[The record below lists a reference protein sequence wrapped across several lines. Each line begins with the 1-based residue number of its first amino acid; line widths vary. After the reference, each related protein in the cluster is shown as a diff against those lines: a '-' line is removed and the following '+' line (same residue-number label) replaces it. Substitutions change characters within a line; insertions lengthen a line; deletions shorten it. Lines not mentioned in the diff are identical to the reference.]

1 MISRILKIFSILL
14 LLFGI
19 LSIMVIKNISANKQK
34 QINELELTLRNEE
47 AKNELYKIEWSRIIS
62 PINLKKISEMVISND
77 YTKYFVV
84 MDKNDVKQEQEYFND
99 VINVIKPDTNSS
111 AR

>member
-14 LLFGI
+14 LLLGI
-19 LSIMVIKNISANKQK
+19 LSIMVIKNISANKQEQIK
-34 QINELELTLRNEE
+34 QLELTLIEE
-47 AKNELYKIEWSRIIS
+47 QAMHDLYKIEWSRIIS
-62 PINLKKISEMVISND
+62 PINLKKISEMIITND

-84 MDKNDVKQEQEYFND
+84 MDKNDIKQEQEYFND
-99 VINVIKPDTNSS
+99 VINVVKPDPNLP

>member
-1 MISRILKIFSILL
+1 
-14 LLFGI
+14 
-19 LSIMVIKNISANKQK
+19 MVIKNISANKQK

-47 AKNELYKIEWSRIIS
+47 AKNELYNIEWSRIIS
-62 PINLKKISEMVISND
+62 PINLKKISEMVITND

-84 MDKNDVKQEQEYFND
+84 MDKNDIKQEQEYFND
-99 VINVIKPDTNSS
+99 VINVVKPDTNSP

>member
-14 LLFGI
+14 LLLGI
-19 LSIMVIKNISANKQK
+19 LSIMVIKNIAANKQQ
-34 QINELELTLRNEE
+34 QITELELPWRNEE
-47 AKNELYKIEWSRIIS
+47 AKTELYKLEWSRIIS
-62 PINLKKISEMVISND
+62 PINLKKISEMVITND

-84 MDKNDVKQEQEYFND
+84 MDKNDIKQEQEYFND
-99 VINVIKPDTNSS
+99 VINVVKPDTNSP

>member
-14 LLFGI
+14 LLLGI
-19 LSIMVIKNISANKQK
+19 LSIMVIKNISANKQEQIK
-34 QINELELTLRNEE
+34 QLELTLIEE
-47 AKNELYKIEWSRIIS
+47 QAKNDLYKIEWSRIIS
-62 PINLKKISEMVISND
+62 PINLKKISEMIITND

-84 MDKNDVKQEQEYFND
+84 MDKNDVQQKQEYFND
-99 VINVIKPDTNSS
+99 VINVVKPYSNSP

>member
-14 LLFGI
+14 LLLGI
-19 LSIMVIKNISANKQK
+19 LSIMVIKNISANKQEQIK
-34 QINELELTLRNEE
+34 QLELTLIEE
-47 AKNELYKIEWSRIIS
+47 QAKNELYKIEWSRIIS
-62 PINLKKISEMVISND
+62 PINLKKISEMVITND

-84 MDKNDVKQEQEYFND
+84 MDKNDIKQEQEYFND
-99 VINVIKPDTNSS
+99 VINVVKPDTNSP

>member
-47 AKNELYKIEWSRIIS
+47 AKNKLYKIEWSRIIS